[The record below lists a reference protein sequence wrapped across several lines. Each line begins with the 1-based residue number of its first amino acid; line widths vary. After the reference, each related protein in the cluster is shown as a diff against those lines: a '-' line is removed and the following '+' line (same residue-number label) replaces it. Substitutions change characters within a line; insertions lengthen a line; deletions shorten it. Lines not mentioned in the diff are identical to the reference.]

1 VTWALRETV
10 DGLLSAGNATAVPI
24 VAAIGFFSTLKN
36 PCAVPLY
43 SAATSVCIGSA
54 PVEQRPRTSVA
65 NATAF
70 VMGVAISIAVLGLGA
85 AAAGRVIGIG
95 AWGRYLIA
103 LLPVLMGLQRL
114 GWIRMRFLDFKFV
127 KRFKPGAV
135 GAFSTGLLLSLVVGR
150 CGGTVLATVLAYAA
164 YHQAFLYGG
173 VLLFAY
179 GVGAGIPLVT
189 FGAAVGKVTTWIDR
203 KGYQKWTQYAM
214 GTMMLA
220 LGFYMVWLA

>member
-1 VTWALRETV
+1 
-10 DGLLSAGNATAVPI
+10 
-24 VAAIGFFSTLKN
+24 
-36 PCAVPLY
+36 
-43 SAATSVCIGSA
+43 
-54 PVEQRPRTSVA
+54 
-65 NATAF
+65 
-70 VMGVAISIAVLGLGA
+70 
-85 AAAGRVIGIG
+85 
-95 AWGRYLIA
+95 
-103 LLPVLMGLQRL
+103 
-114 GWIRMRFLDFKFV
+114 
-127 KRFKPGAV
+127 
-135 GAFSTGLLLSLVVGR
+135 
-150 CGGTVLATVLAYAA
+150 VLATVLAYAA